1 MRDINS
7 IPVFIF
13 QQFYIT
19 CRAYFP
25 ECEICNDV
33 VVCRRAGFR
42 FVVEI
47 DTYNGSVTYDIYS
60 PHRKPKYGLNSSQ
73 LIKELKK
80 IKGNPFNKKRGTYNG
95 FIRRAKDR

>member
-7 IPVFIF
+7 IPVFTF

-25 ECEICNDV
+25 ECEINTDV
-33 VVCRRAGFR
+33 VVCRRAGSR
-42 FVVEI
+42 FVIEI

-60 PHRKPKYGLNSSQ
+60 PYRKPKYGLNSSQ
-73 LIKELKK
+73 IIKELKK
-80 IKGNPFNKKRGTYNG
+80 ISDNTFNK
-95 FIRRAKDR
+95 

>member
-7 IPVFIF
+7 IPVFTF

-33 VVCRRAGFR
+33 VVCRRAGFEYLI
-42 FVVEI
+42 EI
-47 DTYNGSVTYDIYS
+47 DTYNGSVTYDMHS
-60 PHRKPKYGLNSSQ
+60 PYRKPKYGLNSRQ
-73 LIKELKK
+73 FIKELKK
-80 IKGNPFNKKRGTYNG
+80 ITSNTFSKN
-95 FIRRAKDR
+95 